1 MHLSDHEIEIIKA
14 FSTIWRKSPDCCPF
28 YEENKDA
35 ENHIGCDDPLDY
47 LRLSEEEQ
55 KTITDWIDHVFDP
68 DEDSICPESS
78 YSLKHIY
85 ERDTEKYL
93 TNGQFKGAMV
103 QYGFDPVDP
112 RELNCHYRIKIR
124 FDVLKK

>member
-1 MHLSDHEIEIIKA
+1 MHLRDHEIEIIKA
-14 FSTIWRKSPDCCPF
+14 FSTIWRKSPDYCPS

-35 ENHIGCDDPLDY
+35 ENHIGGDDPLDF

-68 DEDSICPESS
+68 DEDNICPESS